1 VPAKEGRGM
10 TPDTFDNALR
20 RVAAGGTRRA
30 AMAALVGAAL
40 AAFSRDEG
48 AARKFRDQR
57 TWRKSGKR
65 KKGKEDKKRRK
76 DKKRKK
82 SKSKNKKNKGTSK
95 GCKVKH
101 SEKQILDFIAKA
113 AKKYGQSNK
122 AMVRVARCESSLNPC
137 AYNKGGPYFGL
148 YQFLKSTWKTTPY
161 KDKSIYD
168 PEAQALAAGWMWKQG
183 RKNEWA
189 CQ

>member
-1 VPAKEGRGM
+1 M
-10 TPDTFDNALR
+10 TPGTFDDALR
-20 RVAAGGTRRA
+20 RVAAGGSRRA
-30 AMAALVGAAL
+30 TIVGLVGAAL
-40 AAFSRDEG
+40 AAFSRDGG
-48 AARKFRDQR
+48 AARKFRDPR
-57 TWRKSGKR
+57 TKRKSGKR
-65 KKGKEDKKRRK
+65 RKDEENDRSRK
-76 DKKRKK
+76 DKKRN
-82 SKSKNKKNKGTSK
+82 KSKNKKNKSTSK

-113 AKKYGQSNK
+113 AKKYGQSNN

-137 AYNKGGPYFGL
+137 AYNKGGPYYGL